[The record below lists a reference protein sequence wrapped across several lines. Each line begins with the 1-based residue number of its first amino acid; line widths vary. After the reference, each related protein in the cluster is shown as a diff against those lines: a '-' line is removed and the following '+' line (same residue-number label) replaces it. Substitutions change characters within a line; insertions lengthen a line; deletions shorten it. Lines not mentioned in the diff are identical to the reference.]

1 MQLHFISSSHVAKQ
15 HDHVPNQKGNKAIW
29 AQAYYIKY
37 LHYSYKEIKAINS
50 YTYFLKRKYKEK
62 CLSNILF
69 LISKIKGPLNLCYS
83 KHLLA
88 NLVYSP
94 NRDCLI

>member
-37 LHYSYKEIKAINS
+37 LHYSYKEIKS
-50 YTYFLKRKYKEK
+50 HQQLY
-62 CLSNILF
+62 ILF
-69 LISKIKGPLNLCYS
+69 KTKIQRKMPL
-83 KHLLA
+83 
-88 NLVYSP
+88 
-94 NRDCLI
+94 